1 MSNKIIIK
9 SGDGPPSDGTL
20 DTAELGLDK
29 KNEKI
34 YIGLGGT
41 SILVGTSEVE
51 YLSGIEKN
59 IQEQIEDINLT
70 TSKTVKISGT
80 NQQIKEDNGEVVLG
94 LNSNDT
100 NSYLEFLGKDVSLGR
115 IGVNSS
121 HQPVFYD
128 TTNRVILHSNNYN
141 QYVTLSN
148 IGAQAKHKTQTGI
161 LTLSNWS
168 GLSQTINVSGVTET
182 NTIIP
187 APAPDSYSAYID
199 AGVYCSSQS
208 SGALTF
214 KCSYTPEKNLNVNI
228 LILD

>member
-1 MSNKIIIK
+1 MANKIIVK
-9 SGDGPPSDGTL
+9 NGEGVPPSGTL
-20 DTAELGLDK
+20 DTAELGFDK
-29 KNEKI
+29 TNKKF
-34 YIGLGGT
+34 YAGLEGT
-41 SILVGTSEVE
+41 NILLGASEVE
-51 YLSGIEKN
+51 YLDGVTEN
-59 IQEQIEDINLT
+59 IQKQMDNIDSELK
-70 TSKTVKISGT
+70 KTIKISGEK
-80 NQQIKEDNGEVVLG
+80 QYIKGIDGNTPLG
-94 LNSNDT
+94 LNSSSSD
-100 NSYLEFLGKDVSLGR
+100 SYLEFLGQDASLGR

-128 TTNRVILHSNNYN
+128 TTNRVILHSNNYK

-148 IGAQAKHKTQTGI
+148 IGAQAKHKPQTGI

-168 GLSQTINVSGVTET
+168 SLSQTISVSGVTED

-214 KCSYTPEKNLNVNI
+214 KCFYTPEKNLNVNI